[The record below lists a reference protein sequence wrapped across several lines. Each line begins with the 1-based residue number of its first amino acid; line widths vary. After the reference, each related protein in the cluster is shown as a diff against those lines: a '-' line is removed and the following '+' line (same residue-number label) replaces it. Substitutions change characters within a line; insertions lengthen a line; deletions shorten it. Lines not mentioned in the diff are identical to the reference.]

1 MLPRKI
7 TLGVTGGVAAYKS
20 CELLRRLL
28 DRGADVQV
36 VPTTNALRFVGS
48 ATWEALSGKKIHDSL
63 WEDVAA
69 GAHIEIAR
77 STELLLIAPATADFI
92 ARLAQGRSEDL
103 LSATALTVQSPI
115 VIIPAMHHQMWR
127 NEATQANVT
136 TLRKRGILVME
147 PAEGP
152 LNNGDTGV
160 GRFPEI
166 FEIFDYLS
174 AHNLLRSDLIGT
186 SVVVTAGGTREM
198 IDPVRF
204 IGNLSSGKQ
213 GVAIA
218 KAAAARGAQVTLIAA
233 NVSPELLPR
242 DKSISIISV
251 GSTADLSR
259 ELQSV
264 VNFDY
269 LFMAA
274 AVSDYRA
281 AQLSASKLK
290 RTGADLSLE
299 LVENPDLLAIF
310 AARHREQGDNE
321 PGRSHRSII
330 VGFAAESSVD
340 VEQAAEKLTRK
351 GVDYL
356 FVNDIANQAVFNSP
370 SNGGILIDKYG
381 SSTSFDYQSK
391 DTLSD
396 ALLDVV
402 AKALS

>member
-20 CELLRRLL
+20 CDLLRRLL

-63 WEDVAA
+63 WEHVAA

-233 NVSPELLPR
+233 NISPELLPR

-281 AQLSASKLK
+281 TQLSASKLK

-299 LVENPDLLAIF
+299 LVENPDLLATF
-310 AARHREQGDNE
+310 AARHREQGENE
-321 PGRSHRSII
+321 PDRSHRGII

-370 SNGGILIDKYG
+370 SNGGFLIDKYG

>member
-77 STELLLIAPATADFI
+77 STELLLIAPATADFF

-233 NVSPELLPR
+233 NISPELLPR

-281 AQLSASKLK
+281 TQLSASKLK

-299 LVENPDLLAIF
+299 LVENPDLLATF
-310 AARHREQGDNE
+310 AARHREQGENE
-321 PGRSHRSII
+321 PDRSHRGII

-370 SNGGILIDKYG
+370 SNGGFLIDKYG

>member
-7 TLGVTGGVAAYKS
+7 TLGVTGGIAAYKS

-28 DRGADVQV
+28 DKGFDVQV
-36 VPTTNALRFVGS
+36 VPTTNALRFVGA
-48 ATWEALSGKKIHDSL
+48 ATWEALSGKKVHASL

-77 STELLLIAPATADFI
+77 TTELLLIAPATADFL

-103 LSATALTVQSPI
+103 LSATALTVQSPVVI
-115 VIIPAMHHQMWR
+115 VPAMHHQMWR
-127 NEATQANVT
+127 NEATQANVAI
-136 TLRKRGILVME
+136 LRERGILVME

-166 FEIFDYLS
+166 FEIFDYLNS
-174 AHNLLRSDLIGT
+174 HDLLRSDLIGK

-233 NVSPELLPR
+233 NISPELLPR
-242 DKSISIISV
+242 DKSISIIEVS
-251 GSTADLSR
+251 STADLSR

-264 VNFDY
+264 GNFDY

-281 AQLSASKLK
+281 AQLSGSKIK
-290 RTGADLSLE
+290 RTGTDLSLE
-299 LVENPDLLAIF
+299 LVENPDLLATF
-310 AARHREQGDNE
+310 AAHHRDQAEGKQS
-321 PGRSHRSII
+321 RSHRGVI

-340 VEQAAEKLTRK
+340 VGQASEKLSRK

-356 FVNDIANQAVFNSP
+356 FVNDIAHQEVFNSP
-370 SNGGILIDKYG
+370 SNGGFLIDKYG
-381 SSTSFDYQSK
+381 TTTTFEYQSK

>member
-7 TLGVTGGVAAYKS
+7 TLGVTGGIAAYKS

-28 DRGADVQV
+28 DKGFDVQV
-36 VPTTNALRFVGS
+36 VPTTNALRFVGA
-48 ATWEALSGKKIHDSL
+48 ATWEALSGKKVHASL

-77 STELLLIAPATADFI
+77 TTELLLIAPATADFL

-103 LSATALTVQSPI
+103 LSATALTVQSPVVI
-115 VIIPAMHHQMWR
+115 VPAMHHQMWR
-127 NEATQANVT
+127 NEATQANVA
-136 TLRKRGILVME
+136 TLRERGILVME

-166 FEIFDYLS
+166 FEIFDYLNS
-174 AHNLLRSDLIGT
+174 HDLLRSDLIGK

-233 NVSPELLPR
+233 NISPELLPR
-242 DKSISIISV
+242 DKSISIIEVS
-251 GSTADLSR
+251 STAELSR

-264 VNFDY
+264 GNFDY

-281 AQLSASKLK
+281 AQLSGSKIK
-290 RTGADLSLE
+290 RTGTDLSLE
-299 LVENPDLLAIF
+299 LVENPDLLATF
-310 AARHREQGDNE
+310 AAHHRDQAEGKQS
-321 PGRSHRSII
+321 RSHRGVI

-340 VEQAAEKLTRK
+340 AGQASEKLSRK

-356 FVNDIANQAVFNSP
+356 FVNDIAHQAVFNSP
-370 SNGGILIDKYG
+370 SNGGFLIDKYG
-381 SSTSFDYQSK
+381 ATTTFEYQSK

>member
-233 NVSPELLPR
+233 NISPELLPR

-281 AQLSASKLK
+281 TQLSASKLK

-299 LVENPDLLAIF
+299 LVENPDLLATF
-310 AARHREQGDNE
+310 AARHREQGENE
-321 PGRSHRSII
+321 PDRSHRGII

-370 SNGGILIDKYG
+370 SNGGFLIDKYG

>member
-233 NVSPELLPR
+233 NISPELLPR

-281 AQLSASKLK
+281 TQLSASKLK

-310 AARHREQGDNE
+310 AARHREQGYNE
-321 PGRSHRSII
+321 PGRSHRGII

-370 SNGGILIDKYG
+370 SNGGFLIDKYG

>member
-7 TLGVTGGVAAYKS
+7 TLGVTGGIAAYKS

-28 DRGADVQV
+28 DKGFDVQV
-36 VPTTNALRFVGS
+36 VPTTNALRFVGA
-48 ATWEALSGKKIHDSL
+48 ATWEALSGKKVHASL

-77 STELLLIAPATADFI
+77 TTELLLIAPATADFL

-103 LSATALTVQSPI
+103 LSATALTVQSPVVI
-115 VIIPAMHHQMWR
+115 VPAMHHQMWR
-127 NEATQANVT
+127 NEATQANVA
-136 TLRKRGILVME
+136 TLRERGILVME

-166 FEIFDYLS
+166 FEIFDYLNS
-174 AHNLLRSDLIGT
+174 HDLLRSDLIGK

-233 NVSPELLPR
+233 NISPELLPR
-242 DKSISIISV
+242 DKSISIIEVS
-251 GSTADLSR
+251 STAELSR

-264 VNFDY
+264 GNFDY

-281 AQLSASKLK
+281 AQLSGSKIK
-290 RTGADLSLE
+290 RTGTDLSLE
-299 LVENPDLLAIF
+299 LVENPDLLATF
-310 AARHREQGDNE
+310 AAHHRDQAEGKQS
-321 PGRSHRSII
+321 RSHRGVI

-340 VEQAAEKLTRK
+340 VGQASEKLSRK

-356 FVNDIANQAVFNSP
+356 FVNDIAHQDVFNSP
-370 SNGGILIDKYG
+370 SNGGFLIDKYG
-381 SSTSFDYQSK
+381 ATTTFEYQSK

>member
-233 NVSPELLPR
+233 NISPELLPR

-281 AQLSASKLK
+281 TQLSASKLK

-321 PGRSHRSII
+321 PGRSHRGII

-370 SNGGILIDKYG
+370 SNGGFLIDKYG

>member
-233 NVSPELLPR
+233 NISPELLPR

-281 AQLSASKLK
+281 TQLSASKLK

-299 LVENPDLLAIF
+299 LVENPDLLATF
-310 AARHREQGDNE
+310 AARHREQGENE
-321 PGRSHRSII
+321 PDRSHRGII

>member
-7 TLGVTGGVAAYKS
+7 TLGVTGGIAAYKS

-28 DRGADVQV
+28 DKGFDVQV
-36 VPTTNALRFVGS
+36 VPTTNALRFVGA
-48 ATWEALSGKKIHDSL
+48 ATWEALSGKKVHASL

-77 STELLLIAPATADFI
+77 TTELLLIAPATADFL

-103 LSATALTVQSPI
+103 LSATALTVQSPVVI
-115 VIIPAMHHQMWR
+115 VPAMHHQMWR
-127 NEATQANVT
+127 NEATQANVAI
-136 TLRKRGILVME
+136 LRERGILVME

-166 FEIFDYLS
+166 FEIFDYLNS
-174 AHNLLRSDLIGT
+174 HDLLRSDLIGK

-233 NVSPELLPR
+233 NISPELLPR
-242 DKSISIISV
+242 DKSISIIEVS
-251 GSTADLSR
+251 STADLSR

-264 VNFDY
+264 GNFDY

-281 AQLSASKLK
+281 AQLSGSKIK
-290 RTGADLSLE
+290 RTGTDLSLE
-299 LVENPDLLAIF
+299 LVENPDLLATF
-310 AARHREQGDNE
+310 AAHHRDQAEGKQS
-321 PGRSHRSII
+321 RSHRGVI

-340 VEQAAEKLTRK
+340 VGQASEKLSRK

-356 FVNDIANQAVFNSP
+356 FVNDIAHQEVFNSP
-370 SNGGILIDKYG
+370 SNGGFLIDKYG
-381 SSTSFDYQSK
+381 ATTTFEYQSK